1 MATPWIV
8 KYLTVSA
15 LGGAVCG
22 AAHGT
27 ATTVG
32 PKQIA
37 VQAVTGALLGPYAPV
52 YLPLWTVGLIPNRRC
67 PATFSRRT

>member
-1 MATPWIV
+1 MASPHIV
-8 KYLTVSA
+8 KYLLVSA

-37 VQAVTGALLGPYAPV
+37 IQAVTGALLGPYAPV
-52 YLPLWTVGLIPNRRC
+52 YLPLWAVGMIPNRQC
-67 PATFSRRT
+67 PVTFSRQT